1 MKDEKFQNN
10 NAGDERYF
18 STSDY
23 SQNNDAG
30 WTWIM
35 SAAAMISS
43 LEVIIWMTGKQMI
56 GPNAVH
62 MNPGLRYL
70 KKAEKRSV

>member
-10 NAGDERYF
+10 NAGDERYLVHQIIRKI
-18 STSDY
+18 TMPV
-23 SQNNDAG
+23 G
-30 WTWIM
+30 RRIM